1 MKENDLNFGE
11 ALMKD
16 GIARILNANIR
27 IVLGGLV

>member
-16 GIARILNANIR
+16 GIARILNANME
-27 IVLGGLV
+27 